1 MLENSLTY
9 KDIKKILPKRLKN
22 SHKGNYGRILV
33 IGGDTGMGGAAILT
47 SESALMSGAG
57 LVTLLTKEENLTPS
71 LIRTPEVM
79 AFSTSKFENFHSY
92 FKEIDTVVCG
102 VGFGASD
109 WSEEAL
115 IRTIECCENRS
126 LNLIIDA
133 GALRLLA
140 NIKAKEIKLPKN
152 LILTPHPGEAAELLK
167 KDVDYIQSNRIN
179 CAKMIG
185 KKFNAHVILKG
196 YQTIIFSNRIYKSLE
211 GGPELAIP
219 GSGDVLAGLVSA
231 MVSQNISI
239 EDACRIGVA
248 VHGKAG
254 SNFKDEIGEIGLK
267 STELI
272 QNIRKIINL

>member
-9 KDIKKILPKRLKN
+9 KDIKRILPKRLKN

-167 KDVDYIQSNRIN
+167 K
-179 CAKMIG
+179 M
-185 KKFNAHVILKG
+185 L
-196 YQTIIFSNRIYKSLE
+196 TIFR
-211 GGPELAIP
+211 A
-219 GSGDVLAGLVSA
+219 
-231 MVSQNISI
+231 
-239 EDACRIGVA
+239 
-248 VHGKAG
+248 
-254 SNFKDEIGEIGLK
+254 IGLIAQK
-267 STELI
+267 
-272 QNIRKIINL
+272 